1 MSELKLTLE
10 ALQLCEAEA
19 EELSRQAAHLPVDIE
34 AALARAAAARAAVE
48 AETEKLAVAE
58 HLRREKEAEV
68 QDCEA
73 RREKYQGQ
81 TALVKTN
88 TEYTTLLHEIEMV
101 TQRISSVEEEI
112 LVAME
117 TAEDVQTRLETL
129 AVEKKREEEGCERE
143 AEALRRRLVDV
154 ESGMADHEKDRGRL
168 LAELPV
174 QTRTMYE
181 RVRKSTGTGTTS
193 IVGQACTAC
202 HRDIPL
208 ETINRSIAG
217 ELMDC
222 PHCQRILVVPDS

>member
-1 MSELKLTLE
+1 MPEPNEALSVLYACEHSLDQLARRREELPGKVAGLE
-10 ALQLCEAEA
+10 ARAQGARDLIAQGR
-19 EELSRQAAHLPVDIE
+19 EELE
-34 AALARAAAARAAVE
+34 AG
-48 AETEKLAVAE
+48 EKL
-58 HLRREKEAEV
+58 RRDKEAEL

-73 RREKYQGQ
+73 QKTKYQGQ